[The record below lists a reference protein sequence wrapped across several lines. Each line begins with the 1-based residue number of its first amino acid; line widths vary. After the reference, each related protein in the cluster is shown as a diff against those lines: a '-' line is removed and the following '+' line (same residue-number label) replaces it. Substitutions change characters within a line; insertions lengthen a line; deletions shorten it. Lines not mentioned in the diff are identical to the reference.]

1 MQEMLPRLLTLNN
14 RILELGQ
21 EKKKQRKQHYE
32 EKHMKEGMKEG
43 AKEGVKEKKAMVAK
57 EKRGMGEKKKEVKVT
72 KTKEVKATKTKEVK
86 ATPKQVTP
94 KQTIAHKQ
102 TTTTIPDTPKEPTSP
117 ESPPTK
123 PEANPSGVVGVET
136 AYSVRKNTTKPED
149 LEAFFKVNGEAQ
161 EDVGGWDD

>member
-43 AKEGVKEKKAMVAK
+43 AK

>member
-1 MQEMLPRLLTLNN
+1 MLPRLLTLNN

-32 EKHMKEGMKEG
+32 EKHMKEG

-57 EKRGMGEKKKEVKVT
+57 EKRGMGEKKKEVKAT
-72 KTKEVKATKTKEVK
+72 KTKEVKVTKTKEVK

-94 KQTIAHKQ
+94 KQTTAHKQTIAHKQ
-102 TTTTIPDTPKEPTSP
+102 TTTTIPDTPKEFTSP

>member
-32 EKHMKEGMKEG
+32 EKHMKEG

-57 EKRGMGEKKKEVKVT
+57 EKRGMGEKKKEVKV
-72 KTKEVKATKTKEVK
+72 TKTKEVK